1 MNGRSALVDAT
12 VAGTEGLP
20 RRNGELVFD
29 EPWEARA
36 FGLAVAVCRRQGL
49 DWEAF
54 RSRLIAEIDAS
65 ERRPDGDWSYY
76 KRWLAALE
84 GLLSDLDLVGRAELS
99 ARADRVAH
107 EVAHEHDNEHDE
119 DRHRHDDREETSHR

>member
-1 MNGRSALVDAT
+1 LADSA

-36 FGLAVAVCRRQGL
+36 FGLAVVVCRQQGL

-54 RSRLIAEIDAS
+54 RSRLIAEIEAW
-65 ERRPDGDWSYY
+65 EREPDGDWSYY
-76 KRWLAALE
+76 ERWLVALE
-84 GLLSDLDLVGRAELS
+84 GLLGDLDLVGRAEL
-99 ARADRVAH
+99 AVRADRVAH
-107 EVAHEHDNEHDE
+107 EVAHEHDHGHEHDSHH
-119 DRHRHDDREETSHR
+119 RHHDDRKETSHR